1 MIFCFTGD
9 CFAKENLTAVSHVA
23 RYSGEEYNLTVP
35 MSAVASL
42 KLYCPFISSYF
53 TLRVFHNATEIKG
66 TNVFFDSPREDLFFD
81 PIRSPDLP
89 SAKYQCYAINNLGF
103 DQIDYYLFKNYSN
116 ISIYT
121 SLRVRE
127 DDVIQVNLTD
137 MCLPFSSKFLT
148 SSDLTGV
155 TTTSSLVPP
164 VVSFTLNNL
173 TLTDYNLTVAQLSHN
188 GIYSCLVTHS
198 LYQAQIQIL
207 DLYVK
212 PLNVCAHSNGG
223 CEHLCNTDIIA
234 DSFNCSCRPGYQLTS
249 DLFGCEDVD
258 ECISVSLHNCP
269 IPSQVCKNEPAGSY
283 SCECAA
289 GYVLESGGECLDVD
303 ECVHQNGGCLHL
315 CLNTPGSYFCE
326 CKFGY
331 TLLPI
336 DNMTC
341 VDLTSVELDTP
352 PSLLT
357 PIILAL
363 VFGIIF
369 LLSVFIIALLLIAVC
384 KRSRTPTRLKYD
396 MFSKR
401 LSGDFKCHQ
410 QVANPVFKLDQSS
423 LFSKRISPR
432 KNQASYGVL
441 DDDDFHYES
450 QNTKPDHR
458 RPRSLEQAALSGEV
472 TSDLDYLNE
481 DVVLPKILTTD
492 TSPSLPKYEHSQSS
506 KISDTSSPSQRK
518 YLPHS
523 NMVPVLPSLGDGIQL
538 RSVKSNP
545 RNSSRDTNSQIS
557 DEILLDQTF
566 C

>member
-234 DSFNCSCRPGYQLTS
+234 DSFNCSSTY
-249 DLFGCEDVD
+249 
-258 ECISVSLHNCP
+258 
-269 IPSQVCKNEPAGSY
+269 PA
-283 SCECAA
+283 A
-289 GYVLESGGECLDVD
+289 
-303 ECVHQNGGCLHL
+303 
-315 CLNTPGSYFCE
+315 
-326 CKFGY
+326 
-331 TLLPI
+331 
-336 DNMTC
+336 
-341 VDLTSVELDTP
+341 
-352 PSLLT
+352 
-357 PIILAL
+357 
-363 VFGIIF
+363 
-369 LLSVFIIALLLIAVC
+369 
-384 KRSRTPTRLKYD
+384 
-396 MFSKR
+396 
-401 LSGDFKCHQ
+401 
-410 QVANPVFKLDQSS
+410 
-423 LFSKRISPR
+423 
-432 KNQASYGVL
+432 
-441 DDDDFHYES
+441 
-450 QNTKPDHR
+450 
-458 RPRSLEQAALSGEV
+458 
-472 TSDLDYLNE
+472 
-481 DVVLPKILTTD
+481 
-492 TSPSLPKYEHSQSS
+492 HSQ
-506 KISDTSSPSQRK
+506 
-518 YLPHS
+518 
-523 NMVPVLPSLGDGIQL
+523 
-538 RSVKSNP
+538 
-545 RNSSRDTNSQIS
+545 
-557 DEILLDQTF
+557 E
-566 C
+566 